1 MGRVIRPFDKEERN
15 RSMERARVNNKASE
29 EQVGGTHYKELAIQ
43 PSHYIVRNNL
53 GWYEGNIVKYVTR
66 HKQKGQVED
75 IKKVI
80 HYAQLILE
88 EYEDTK
94 QKELPFGNS

>member
-1 MGRVIRPFDKEERN
+1 MG
-15 RSMERARVNNKASE
+15 MKASDD
-29 EQVGGTHYKELAIQ
+29 QVGGSHYKELAIQ
-43 PSHYIVRNNL
+43 PSHYIVRNDL

-88 EYEDTK
+88 EYEENVVDKK
-94 QKELPFGNS
+94 QGKLPLGDFPYDC